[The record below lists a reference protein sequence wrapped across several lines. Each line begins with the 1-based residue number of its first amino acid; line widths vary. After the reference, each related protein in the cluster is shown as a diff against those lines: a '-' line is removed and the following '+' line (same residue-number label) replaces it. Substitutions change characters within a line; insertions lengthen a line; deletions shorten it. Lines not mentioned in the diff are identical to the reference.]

1 MPDPPNTPNKKDQ
14 DKDKYPTEPEEQ
26 NPIGI
31 LFIIFTLV
39 SIGLILMYLL
49 TFGSKY

>member
-1 MPDPPNTPNKKDQ
+1 MPDPPNKPDKK
-14 DKDKYPTEPEEQ
+14 DKDKYPADSKDQ
-26 NPIGI
+26 NLIST

-39 SIGLILMYLL
+39 SIGLIFIYLF